1 MQPCVCMCFVFGEQR
16 PPENPL
22 PHMRI
27 QSKHS
32 ESDLIIPLLE
42 NYQLQCN
49 RLSLSL
55 SLSLS
60 LRMLKTARETI
71 KLPPALQFGA
81 RLIDRSLIINQME
94 ILYIYIQ

>member
-1 MQPCVCMCFVFGEQR
+1 MCFVFGEQR

-55 SLSLS
+55 SL
-60 LRMLKTARETI
+60 RMLKTARETI

-94 ILYIYIQ
+94 ILYIYI